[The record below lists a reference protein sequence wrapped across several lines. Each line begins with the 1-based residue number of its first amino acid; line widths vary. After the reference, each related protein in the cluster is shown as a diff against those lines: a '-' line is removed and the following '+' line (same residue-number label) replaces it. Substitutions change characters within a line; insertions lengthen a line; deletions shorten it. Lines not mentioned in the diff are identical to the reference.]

1 LSTEKEKS
9 EKIEVIESLKKQL
22 KVEGELVVLY
32 DRSERAADNKA
43 MQRLMQMFR
52 LDSQRHINLLQ
63 AAIEVIEGEEVY
75 IEDREPLAQTLGKH
89 LELEKEAL
97 DNANRILA
105 KLWVSENKGLK
116 GLLEIWRD
124 DEKRH
129 HKTLRDLTSRPYFR
143 LSNNDMVAIF
153 RGEEFLEKRYRR
165 SKEFMEKQLE

>member
-1 LSTEKEKS
+1 MSSEKESS
-9 EKIEVIESLKKQL
+9 EKLEVVESLKKQIE
-22 KVEGELVVLY
+22 VEGELIGLY
-32 DRSERAADNKA
+32 DRSERGSNNKA
-43 MQRLMQMFR
+43 MQRLMQIFR
-52 LDSQRHINLLQ
+52 LDSQRHINILQ
-63 AAIEVIEGEEVY
+63 AAIEIIEGEEAY

-97 DNANRILA
+97 DNANQVLG
-105 KLWVSENKGLK
+105 KLWISENKGLK

-153 RGEEFLEKRYRR
+153 RGEEFLEERYRR
-165 SKEFMEKQLE
+165 SKEFREKQEE